1 MDSKPLAAIPTP
13 RSKVL
18 LVEDEARIAQ
28 FVAKGLG
35 RSGLDVTVAEDG
47 DVGAFLAA
55 TEPFDLVL
63 LDLGLPGT
71 PGLEILRLIRRD
83 RPTTPVILLT
93 AADEPLA
100 RRAGLAA
107 GATEYLTK
115 PFVFEDLLALVR
127 RLVGLDDAAPKV
139 AGRGRTA

>member
-1 MDSKPLAAIPTP
+1 MDSR
-13 RSKVL
+13 RSPVATARRQRVL

-35 RSGLDVTVAEDG
+35 ATGLDVTVAEDG

-55 TEPFDLVL
+55 TEPYDLVL

-71 PGLEILRLIRRD
+71 PGLEILRVMRQD
-83 RPTTPVILLT
+83 RPATPVILLT
-93 AADEPLA
+93 AADEPMA
-100 RRAGLAA
+100 RRSGLTS

-115 PFVFEDLLALVR
+115 PFVFEHLCALVQ
-127 RLVGLDDAAPKV
+127 RLLGLDGTAA
-139 AGRGRTA
+139 TAPGQLGSA

>member
-1 MDSKPLAAIPTP
+1 MDTTRLAVLRAP
-13 RSKVL
+13 RPKVL

-28 FVAKGLG
+28 FLAKGLVAA
-35 RSGLDVTVAEDG
+35 GLDVTVAEDG

-55 TEPFDLVL
+55 TEPYDLVL

-71 PGLEILRLIRRD
+71 PGLEILRLVRQD
-83 RPTTPVILLT
+83 RPAAPVILLT

-100 RRAGLAA
+100 RRAGMAG

-115 PFVFEDLLALVR
+115 PFVFEDLCALVH
-127 RLVGLDDAAPKV
+127 RLLAIEGLAPGV
-139 AGRGRTA
+139 SGQHGTA

>member
-1 MDSKPLAAIPTP
+1 MDIERLAVPASAQP
-13 RSKVL
+13 KVL

-35 RSGLDVTVAEDG
+35 ASGLDVTVAEDG

-55 TEPFDLVL
+55 TEPYDLVL

-71 PGLEILRLIRRD
+71 PGLEILRLMRRD
-83 RPTTPVILLT
+83 RSATPVILLT

-100 RRAGLAA
+100 RRAGVAA
-107 GATEYLTK
+107 GATAYLTK
-115 PFVFEDLLALVR
+115 PFVFEELCALVR
-127 RLVGLDDAAPKV
+127 RVLDIEEPAPAKL
-139 AGRGRTA
+139 GGSGTA

>member
-1 MDSKPLAAIPTP
+1 MDTSRPAVIAAP
-13 RSKVL
+13 RPRVL

-28 FVAKGLG
+28 FVAKGLAAT
-35 RSGLDVTVAEDG
+35 GLDVTVAEDG

-55 TEPFDLVL
+55 TEPYALIL

-71 PGLEILRLIRRD
+71 PGIEILRLVRED
-83 RPTTPVILLT
+83 RPATPVILLT

-100 RRAGLAA
+100 RRAGMAA

-115 PFVFEDLLALVR
+115 PFVFEHLCALVR
-127 RLVGLDDAAPKV
+127 RLLPVEEHAARVP
-139 AGRGRTA
+139 GQPTRT

>member
-1 MDSKPLAAIPTP
+1 MDTE
-13 RSKVL
+13 RSAVFAPPQPKVL

-55 TEPFDLVL
+55 TEPYDLVL

-71 PGLEILRLIRRD
+71 PGLEILRLMRQD
-83 RPTTPVILLT
+83 RPSTPVVLLT

-100 RRAGLAA
+100 RSAGMDA
-107 GATEYLTK
+107 GATMYLTK
-115 PFVFEDLLALVR
+115 PFVFEDLCELVR
-127 RLVGLDDAAPKV
+127 QLLGLGEPAPAAP
-139 AGRGRTA
+139 GRGTA

>member
-1 MDSKPLAAIPTP
+1 MDTRRRAVLAAP
-13 RSKVL
+13 RPRVL

-28 FVAKGLG
+28 FVAKGLAAT
-35 RSGLDVTVAEDG
+35 GLDVTVAEDG

-55 TEPFDLVL
+55 TEPYDLIL

-71 PGLEILRLIRRD
+71 PGIEILRLVRRD
-83 RPTTPVILLT
+83 RPATQVILLT

-115 PFVFEDLLALVR
+115 PFVFEDLCALVR
-127 RLVGLDDAAPKV
+127 RLLGLGQHAARVPGQP
-139 AGRGRTA
+139 ARA

>member
-1 MDSKPLAAIPTP
+1 MDIERLAVPAAPP
-13 RSKVL
+13 QVL
-18 LVEDEARIAQ
+18 LIEDEARIAQ

-35 RSGLDVTVAEDG
+35 ASGLDVTVAEDG

-55 TEPFDLVL
+55 TEPYDLVL

-71 PGLEILRLIRRD
+71 PGLEILRLMRQD
-83 RPTTPVILLT
+83 RPGTPVILLT

-107 GATEYLTK
+107 GATMYLTK
-115 PFVFEDLLALVR
+115 PFVFEELCALVLR
-127 RLVGLDDAAPKV
+127 VLGMGEAAGSED
-139 AGRGRTA
+139 GRQGTA

>member
-1 MDSKPLAAIPTP
+1 MDTRRLAVLAAP
-13 RSKVL
+13 RPKVL

-28 FVAKGLG
+28 FVAKGLDAT
-35 RSGLDVTVAEDG
+35 GLDVTVAEDG

-55 TEPFDLVL
+55 TEPYDLIL

-71 PGLEILRLIRRD
+71 PGIEILRFMRRD
-83 RPTTPVILLT
+83 RPDVPVVLLT

-115 PFVFEDLLALVR
+115 PFVFEDLCALVR
-127 RLVGLDDAAPKV
+127 RLLGVEEHAARVPGQS
-139 AGRGRTA
+139 ARA

>member
-1 MDSKPLAAIPTP
+1 MDIKRLAVVPAVQP
-13 RSKVL
+13 KVL

-35 RSGLDVTVAEDG
+35 ASGLDVTVAEDG

-55 TEPFDLVL
+55 TEPYDLVL

-71 PGLEILRLIRRD
+71 PGLEILRLMRQD
-83 RPTTPVILLT
+83 RPDTPVILLT

-107 GATEYLTK
+107 GATVYLTK
-115 PFVFEDLLALVR
+115 PFVFEELCT
-127 RLVGLDDAAPKV
+127 LVGDVLGIEDLASSEP
-139 AGRGRTA
+139 GRPATS

>member
-1 MDSKPLAAIPTP
+1 MDTTSLTLLPVP
-13 RSKVL
+13 RPQIL

-28 FVAKGLG
+28 FVAKGLEAA
-35 RSGLDVTVAEDG
+35 GLDVTVAEDG

-55 TEPFDLVL
+55 TELFALIV

-71 PGLEILRLIRRD
+71 PGLDILRLLRHD
-83 RPTTPVILLT
+83 RPHTPVILLT

-100 RRAGLAA
+100 RRVGLAE

-115 PFVFEDLLALVR
+115 PFVFEDLCSTVS
-127 RLVGLDDAAPKV
+127 RLLGMA
-139 AGRGRTA
+139 TATPSSQGTA

>member
-1 MDSKPLAAIPTP
+1 MDSKRLAAILTP
-13 RSKVL
+13 PSKVL

-28 FVAKGLG
+28 FVAKGL
-35 RSGLDVTVAEDG
+35 RRTGLDVTVAEDG

-83 RPTTPVILLT
+83 RPATPVILLT

-127 RLVGLDDAAPKV
+127 RLVGLEDSAPNV
-139 AGRGRTA
+139 AGRGGTA

>member
-1 MDSKPLAAIPTP
+1 M
-13 RSKVL
+13 
-18 LVEDEARIAQ
+18 LVEDETRIAQ

-35 RSGLDVTVAEDG
+35 ATGLDVTVAEDG

-55 TEPFDLVL
+55 TEPYDLVL

-71 PGLEILRLIRRD
+71 PGLEILRLVRQG
-83 RPTTPVILLT
+83 RPATPVILLT

-100 RRAGLAA
+100 RRTGLAA

-115 PFVFEDLLALVR
+115 PFVFEDLCALVR
-127 RLVGLDDAAPKV
+127 RLLGIEELAAGASVHP
-139 AGRGRTA
+139 GRA

>member
-1 MDSKPLAAIPTP
+1 MDIE
-13 RSKVL
+13 RSAVFAPPHPKVL

-35 RSGLDVTVAEDG
+35 ASGLDVTVAEDG

-55 TEPFDLVL
+55 TEPYDLVL

-71 PGLEILRLIRRD
+71 PGLEILRLMRQD
-83 RPTTPVILLT
+83 RPDTPVVLLT
-93 AADEPLA
+93 AADEPMA

-107 GATEYLTK
+107 GATLYLTK
-115 PFVFEDLLALVR
+115 PFVFEELCAMVRQLLGTEELPPPALR
-127 RLVGLDDAAPKV
+127 PGSA
-139 AGRGRTA
+139 

>member
-1 MDSKPLAAIPTP
+1 MDTSRVAAPSTARP
-13 RSKVL
+13 KLL
-18 LVEDEARIAQ
+18 LVEDEARIAG

-35 RSGLDVTVAEDG
+35 ATGVDVTVAEDG

-55 TEPFDLVL
+55 TEPYDLVL

-71 PGLEILRLIRRD
+71 PGVDILRLIRQD
-83 RPTTPVILLT
+83 RPATPVILLT

-100 RRAGLAA
+100 RRCGLAA

-115 PFVFEDLLALVR
+115 PFVFEDLCALVW
-127 RLVGLDDAAPKV
+127 RLLGTGVTP
-139 AGRGRTA
+139 AGSALATGAD

>member
-127 RLVGLDDAAPKV
+127 RLVGLEDAAPKV